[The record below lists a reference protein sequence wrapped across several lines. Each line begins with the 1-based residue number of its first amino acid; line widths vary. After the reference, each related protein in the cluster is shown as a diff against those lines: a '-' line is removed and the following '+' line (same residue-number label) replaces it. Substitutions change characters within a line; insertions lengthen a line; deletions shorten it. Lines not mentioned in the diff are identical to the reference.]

1 MNLIIEID
9 KIEDASKRE
18 WLLSTLKLM
27 DIGFETVEKPQSL
40 EEYNIDLDQAD
51 SEIENGKFV
60 SAKDLKAEAKRW

>member
-18 WLLSTLKLM
+18 WLLNTLKLM

>member
-27 DIGFETVEKPQSL
+27 DISFETVEKPQSL
-40 EEYNIDLDQAD
+40 DEYNLDLEEGDK
-51 SEIENGKFV
+51 EVERGEFV
-60 SAKDLKAEAKRW
+60 SASDLKAEAKRW